1 MDETSVEWVKGPEI
15 ENEIRDLS
23 LEVQQKV
30 ISQVTSSNDR
40 GKKKVEAR

>member
-15 ENEIRDLS
+15 ENEIRDR